1 MCASQKFALD
11 ELCVHTIRGLAMDA
25 VQKANSG
32 HPGTP
37 MALAPLAYV
46 LYSRILQHNPANPRW
61 FNRDRIVLSA
71 GHASTLLYSTLH
83 LCGYKLTLDD
93 LKAFRQLNSITPG
106 HPEVG
111 LTPGIETTTGP
122 LGQGLLNAVGMAI
135 AEAHLAAKFN
145 RDGFSLVDHR
155 TFAICSDGDFM
166 EGASHEA
173 ASLAGHLGLGKLT
186 VFYDDNHIT
195 IEGGT
200 DLAYSDDVAK
210 RFAAYHWHVQDLGE
224 QANDLGALQA
234 ACEEATREADRPSL
248 IIIRSHI
255 AFGAPNMQDT
265 SASHG
270 APLGEEEIRLTK
282 KFYGMPP
289 ESQFH
294 VPLEVYDHFKDSC
307 LEKGKAT
314 EAEWNRLFA
323 QYRKA
328 HPNLAKEFSSA
339 MAGELPAD
347 LFSALPNW
355 PTGHKPVATRSAGGQ
370 VLNALAERLPLLI
383 GGSADLSPSTKTL
396 IKSSDYFSKSNR
408 VGRNIA
414 WGIRELAMAGACNG
428 LALHGGVRPF
438 ASTFFVFT
446 DYARP
451 AMRLSALMHLPVI
464 YVMTHDSIGVGEDG
478 PTHQPVEH
486 LAALR
491 SIPNLTIIRPA
502 DANETAYAWQAA
514 LQRLDGPTVL
524 VLTRQDL
531 PIIDRTQCA
540 PAKETLKGAYIL
552 AKENGDFPQIVL
564 IGSGSEVALL
574 LEAKKM
580 LQNENIAVRVVSM
593 PSWEIFRRQDAKY
606 REAVL
611 PAKAQKRL
619 AVEAAVSQGWHEW
632 IGDHGVFLGVDFFGV
647 SAPYQKIYQEFG
659 LTAENVAQKARE
671 LL

>member
-1 MCASQKFALD
+1 MCASQKLALD

-323 QYRKA
+323 LYRKA